1 MKSYIA
7 QCVLPIA
14 AELGEGPLYLPAQDR
29 LLFVDLKRCI
39 LHAWDASTRRHDSW
53 LLPDYLC
60 WIVPRRDG
68 DGFMAGLRDSVVRLW
83 LEPALRIA
91 PLVRVVDSARGLR
104 LNDAKA
110 DQHGRLWLGSMHDS
124 DYQQAAGMLFRL
136 DPDLRLHIAD
146 EGYHICNGPTFAPD
160 GRTLYHSD
168 SFIDVSYRYPL
179 AADGSLG
186 PREVWRRFSGRGS
199 PDGMQAD
206 SEGCI
211 WIAQWGGARVCR
223 FSPDGELLAEVPLP
237 VSQPASLAFGGE
249 DLRTLYIT
257 TAREGLSAEQLALE
271 PLAGAL
277 FTALIDVPG
286 LPANA
291 FGAG

>member
-1 MKSYIA
+1 MKTFQA
-7 QCVLPIA
+7 HCVLPLA
-14 AELGEGPLYLPAQDR
+14 AELGEGPLYLASQER
-29 LLFVDLKRCI
+29 LLFVDLKRCM
-39 LHAWDASTRRHDSW
+39 LHAWDTAAGQLRSW
-53 LLPDYLC
+53 QLPDYIC

-83 LEPALRIA
+83 LEPALRIEA
-91 PLVRVVDSARGLR
+91 VAQVVDGAAGQR

-110 DQHGRLWLGSMHDS
+110 DAQGRLWLGSMHNS
-124 DYQQAAGMLFRL
+124 DYQQRVGKLFRL
-136 DPDLRLHIAD
+136 DPDLHLTVAD

-160 GRTLYHSD
+160 GSALYHSD
-168 SFIDVSYRYPL
+168 SFLDLTYRYAL

-186 PREVWRRFSGRGS
+186 PRTEWRRFEGGS

-206 SEGCI
+206 SEGCL
-211 WIAQWGGARVCR
+211 WIATWGGKRVCR
-223 FSPDGELLAEVPLP
+223 FSPQGELLAEVPLP
-237 VSQPASLAFGGE
+237 TSHPASLAFGGE

-257 TAREGLSAEQLALE
+257 TAREGLSAQQLGQE

-277 FTALIDVPG
+277 FSARIDVPG

-291 FGAG
+291 FG

>member
-1 MKSYIA
+1 MKSYTA
-7 QCVLPIA
+7 QCVLPLA

-39 LHAWDASTRRHDSW
+39 LHAWDAGVREHRSW
-53 LLPDYLC
+53 LLPDYIC
-60 WIVPRRDG
+60 WLAPRRDG

-83 LEPALRIA
+83 LEPELRIEQ
-91 PLVRVVDSARGLR
+91 VVHVVDGAAGQR
-104 LNDAKA
+104 LNDAKV
-110 DQHGRLWLGSMHDS
+110 DPSGRLWLGSMHNT
-124 DYQQAAGMLFRL
+124 DYQQKVGKLFRL
-136 DPDLRLHIAD
+136 DPGQGLHVAD

-160 GRTLYHSD
+160 GSALYHSD
-168 SFIDVSYRYPL
+168 SFLDVTYRYTL

-186 PREVWRRFSGRGS
+186 ARETWHRFTEGGS

-206 SEGCI
+206 SEGCL
-211 WIAQWGGARVCR
+211 WISTWGGKRVCR
-223 FSPDGELLAEVPLP
+223 FSPEGELLAEVPLP
-237 VSQPASLAFGGE
+237 TSHPASLAFGGA

-257 TAREGLSAEQLALE
+257 TAREGLSAEQLAQE

-277 FTALIDVPG
+277 FSARIDVPG

-291 FGAG
+291 FG

>member
-1 MKSYIA
+1 MKTYHA
-7 QCVLPIA
+7 ECVLPLA

-39 LHAWDASTRRHDSW
+39 VHAWDASAHEHRSW
-53 LLPDYLC
+53 LLPDYIC
-60 WIVPRRDG
+60 WLVPRRDG

-83 LEPALRIA
+83 LEPELRIE
-91 PLVRVVDSARGLR
+91 PLKRIVDSAAGQR
-104 LNDAKA
+104 LNDAKV
-110 DQHGRLWLGSMHDS
+110 DPCGRLWFGSMHNT
-124 DYQQAAGMLFRL
+124 DYRQAVGKLFRL
-136 DPDLRLHIAD
+136 DADLALHVAD

-160 GRTLYHSD
+160 GSALYHSD
-168 SFIDVSYRYPL
+168 SFLDVTYRYRL

-186 PREVWRRFSGRGS
+186 AREEWRRYSGGS

-211 WIAQWGGARVCR
+211 WAATWGGKRVCR
-223 FSPDGELLAEVPLP
+223 FSPQGELLAEVPLP
-237 VSQPASLAFGGE
+237 TSHPASLAFGGE

-257 TAREGLSAEQLALE
+257 TAREGLSAGQLAQE
-271 PLAGAL
+271 PLAGAV
-277 FTALIDVPG
+277 FRARIDVPG

-291 FGAG
+291 FG

>member
-1 MKSYIA
+1 MKTYHA
-7 QCVLPIA
+7 ECVLPLA

-39 LHAWDASTRRHDSW
+39 VHAWDASTHEHRSW
-53 LLPDYLC
+53 LLPDYIC
-60 WIVPRRDG
+60 WLVPRRDG

-83 LEPALRIA
+83 LEPELRIE
-91 PLVRVVDSARGLR
+91 PVKHVVDGAAGQR
-104 LNDAKA
+104 LNDAKV
-110 DQHGRLWLGSMHDS
+110 DPSGRLWLGSMHNT
-124 DYQQAAGMLFRL
+124 DYKQAAGKLFRL
-136 DPDLRLHIAD
+136 DPDLQLHVAD

-160 GRTLYHSD
+160 GSALYHSD
-168 SFIDVSYRYPL
+168 SFLDVTYRYSL

-186 PREVWRRFSGRGS
+186 TREQWRSYTGGS

-211 WIAQWGGARVCR
+211 WVATWGGKRVCR
-223 FSPDGELLAEVPLP
+223 FSPQGELLAEVPLP
-237 VSQPASLAFGGE
+237 TSHPASLAFGGA

-257 TAREGLSAEQLALE
+257 TAREGLSDEQLAQE
-271 PLAGAL
+271 PLAGAV
-277 FTALIDVPG
+277 FRARIDVPG

-291 FGAG
+291 FGQ